1 MVLAEHNNRLPPAAD
16 KRRALW
22 LRGRQKNDAPR
33 KFFAGHRKS
42 KECSPKIFDFRASGI
57 PVGERVD
64 FFDTLKHRT
73 FGLAECP
80 VLILRLPP

>member
-1 MVLAEHNNRLPPAAD
+1 M
-16 KRRALW
+16 
-22 LRGRQKNDAPR
+22 APR
-33 KFFAGHRKS
+33 SKKIRAPSEIFFGYRKS
-42 KECSPKIFDFRASGI
+42 RECSPKIFDFRASGI
-57 PVGERVD
+57 PVGARVD